1 MYLGIRTLFD
11 GSKCD
16 KKNKIWNDKTIFI
29 TNFASVMDTKAR
41 FIVGRKNELETLKE
55 ALFSDESQFIAV
67 YGRRRVGKTFLIKRA
82 FDGDFSFQYTGLEKK
97 SNKQQLDAF
106 HLALR
111 QQGLPKCAKPTNWI
125 EAFYQLQ
132 NLLENKKGDSRNN
145 NKKVVFLD
153 ELPWM
158 DAPKAGFVEALGN
171 FWNRWAAWTQ
181 DVFLVICGSATSW
194 MFNKVFRNH
203 GGLYN
208 RVTRQIPVKPFSLS
222 ECEQLSDRLGLGW
235 TRMQIAEAYM
245 IMGGIPH
252 YWNKFDRKKSL
263 VSNIDRLFFC
273 EDADM
278 TMEYKALY
286 SSLFSNP
293 EPYEDIIEALS
304 QKKRGLTRQEIS
316 DLSGYDSSG
325 RLTSILENLELCG
338 FIVKI
343 NQPNKKNKDAI
354 FQLVDNF
361 SLFYHEFIRNKGERL
376 NYWCSNHMS
385 PAHSAWR
392 GLAFERLCFQ
402 HRIQIAKALGIS
414 GIYAGWYAWTAPK
427 TDEYP
432 GMQVDMVIDRADN
445 MVNLCEIKFTEEPF
459 AITPEYMQRLRLR
472 RGRYQQE
479 IAPKKG
485 VHLTM
490 ITSAGVVQNPQKF
503 EINSFVSLDDL
514 FAE

>member
-1 MYLGIRTLFD
+1 MDI
-11 GSKCD
+11 
-16 KKNKIWNDKTIFI
+16 KTK
-29 TNFASVMDTKAR
+29 S
-41 FIVGRKNELETLKE
+41 IVGRKNELETLRE
-55 ALFSDESQFIAV
+55 TLLSDESQFVAV
-67 YGRRRVGKTFLIKRA
+67 YGRRRVGKTFLIRRA

-106 HLALR
+106 HQALR
-111 QQGLPKCAKPTNWI
+111 QQGMPKCAKPQNWI

-132 NLLENKKGDSRNN
+132 SLLESKKGDSRNN
-145 NKKVVFLD
+145 GKKIVFVD

-181 DVFLVICGSATSW
+181 DIVLIICGSATSW
-194 MFNKVFRNH
+194 MFKKVFRNH

-208 RVTRQIPVKPFSLS
+208 RVTKQIPVCPFNLS
-222 ECEQLSDRLGLGW
+222 ECEQLSGKLGLGW
-235 TRMQIAEAYM
+235 TRLQIAEAYM

-252 YWNKFDRKKSL
+252 YWNKFDRKMSL
-263 VSNIDRLFFC
+263 VSNIDRLFFSH
-273 EDADM
+273 DADM
-278 TMEYKALY
+278 KMEYKALY

-293 EPYEDIIEALS
+293 DPYENIIEALA
-304 QKKRGLTRQEIS
+304 QKKRGLTQQEIS
-316 DLSGYDSSG
+316 DLSGYDRSG

-338 FIVKI
+338 FIAKTT
-343 NQPNKKNKDAI
+343 QPNKKNKDAI

-361 SLFYHEFIRNKGERL
+361 SLFYHEFIRNKGEKL
-376 NYWCSNHMS
+376 NYWSS
-385 PAHSAWR
+385 SYTTPGHSAWS

-414 GIYAGWYAWTAPK
+414 GIHATWYAWSAPK
-427 TDEYP
+427 TDYYP
-432 GMQVDMVIDRADN
+432 GVQVDMVIDRADGI
-445 MVNLCEIKFTEEPF
+445 VNLCEVKFTEEPF
-459 AITPEYMQRLRLR
+459 AITPEYMNKLKLR

-490 ITSAGVVQNPQKF
+490 VTSAGVVRNPQQF

-514 FAE
+514 FS